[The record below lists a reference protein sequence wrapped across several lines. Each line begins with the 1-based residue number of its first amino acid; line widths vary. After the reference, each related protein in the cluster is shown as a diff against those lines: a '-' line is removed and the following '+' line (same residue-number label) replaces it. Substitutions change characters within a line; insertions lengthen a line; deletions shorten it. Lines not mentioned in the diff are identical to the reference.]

1 VGEGQTGM
9 RNGMVPAST
18 YGAWARDAPHTHPGR
33 SLSCPFVVEGILL
46 GSGSKH
52 RGPFSTPQGL
62 VLTHLRDLETGKW
75 TDQDPGESP
84 ELAWQ
89 PQTANSQTCHPI
101 VPMWGVLYL
110 RGANPPTS
118 LSISAFPALGGEGRA
133 AEIFIYFLYLF
144 NFFFF
149 FWSRE

>member
-1 VGEGQTGM
+1 M

-89 PQTANSQTCHPI
+89 PQTA
-101 VPMWGVLYL
+101 
-110 RGANPPTS
+110 
-118 LSISAFPALGGEGRA
+118 FPGLGGVGRA